1 VETVAAAVAIATAA
15 AEATAGSFFVSELAR
30 KKATDPV
37 AFFFEPKR
45 YCSCVLEFLT
55 HSGIRIE
62 SGNFTKG
69 SNNIRMERFFATCPR
84 GLELILADELRALK
98 AEKVHAV
105 GGGVQFVGAFS
116 LCYRVNLESRIA
128 SRVLWQV
135 ASGSYQS
142 EDDIYRLSYALRWT
156 DFFDAGRT
164 IRVDVSATK
173 SPLTSLNFVALK
185 IKDAVCDQIR
195 RTSNR
200 RPSVDTREPDI
211 PIQAH
216 LTDRDFSLYLDTTGE
231 PLFKRGQRLATGEA
245 PLRENLAAGILRLAG
260 WTPDAPLL
268 DPMCGSA
275 TILLEA
281 AHMALDLASGL
292 GRHFA
297 FEKFKNCDRRR
308 WREQLQEAAS
318 RQKRKVPLA
327 IYGSDISGDALRAAR
342 INLAAAGL
350 DKVVI
355 LKRANVLDISAPAKE
370 GILVT
375 NPPYGVRLGEDE
387 QLAEFYP
394 KLGDVLKKQFT
405 GWRAYLLSAD
415 MRLPKLIRL
424 AASKRTPL
432 FNGALECRL
441 FEYKLVEGGMRKKKS
456 EQESRDS
463 P

>member
-1 VETVAAAVAIATAA
+1 
-15 AEATAGSFFVSELAR
+15 
-30 KKATDPV
+30 
-37 AFFFEPKR
+37 
-45 YCSCVLEFLT
+45 
-55 HSGIRIE
+55 
-62 SGNFTKG
+62 
-69 SNNIRMERFFATCPR
+69 MERFFATCPR
-84 GLELILADELRALK
+84 GLELLLADELRALK

-105 GGGVQFVGAFS
+105 GGGVQFVGDFF
-116 LCYRVNLESRIA
+116 LCYRINLASRLASRI
-128 SRVLWQV
+128 LWQV
-135 ASGSYQS
+135 AHGSYQS
-142 EDDIYRLSYALRWT
+142 EDDIYRISYALPWT

-195 RTSNR
+195 RISSR
-200 RPSVDTREPDI
+200 RPSVDTRAPDI

-216 LTDRDFSLYLDTTGE
+216 LTDRDFTLYLDTTGE

-245 PLRENLAAGILRLAG
+245 PLRENLAAGILKLAG
-260 WTPDAPLL
+260 WTPDVPLL

-281 AHMALDLASGL
+281 AHMALDIAPGL

-297 FEKFKNCDRRR
+297 FEKFKNFDGRR
-308 WREQLQEAAS
+308 WREQVQEAGS
-318 RQKRKVPLA
+318 RQKKKAPLA

-342 INLAAAGL
+342 VNLAAVGL
-350 DKVVI
+350 DNVVS
-355 LKRANVLDISAPAKE
+355 LKKGNVLDVSAPAKQ
-370 GILVT
+370 GIIVT
-375 NPPYGVRLGEDE
+375 NPPYGVRLGEE
-387 QLAEFYP
+387 QELAEFYP

-441 FEYKLVEGGMRKKKS
+441 FEYKMVEGGMRTKKGEREVS
-456 EQESRDS
+456 DS
-463 P
+463 Y